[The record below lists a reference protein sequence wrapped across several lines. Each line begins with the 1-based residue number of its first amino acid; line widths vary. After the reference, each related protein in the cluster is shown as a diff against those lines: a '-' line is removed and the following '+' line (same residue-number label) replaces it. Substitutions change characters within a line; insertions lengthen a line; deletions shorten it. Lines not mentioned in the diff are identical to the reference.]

1 MADKDTD
8 ANPLSSF
15 SNDGSHAATV
25 PFLLC
30 PPTEDISL
38 SQQTTSQSDQTLSSY
53 RKEEASTNSDLAN
66 ASVADIP
73 VEAFV
78 GQDDSFGQS
87 KKAYLPSTEATYS
100 GGNTGPP
107 PPTASLSN
115 FRQDPNKQRY
125 QQVPTYQPG
134 SSQSAQVPLYNM
146 AGPVPPANTSANPSQ
161 HLPQQQTTQIFH
173 PETNTNVD
181 TRYDF
186 PVNNSN
192 DPLQQQQ
199 QQYQQEYDSHQTAS
213 MQAMQQQQQHFPY
226 GGELQPMVA
235 HWFYKREDGAWV
247 PFTRIDSGRIEE
259 HYINNTQGVV
269 TTDGGRFDVDV
280 KQRIRYPIYWNGSNV
295 EVRRG
300 TWFYRS
306 DQNSYLIPYEET
318 VSEKLEAL
326 FHNCINEN
334 RWQQSLPLD
343 GGESVVIH
351 SPTVMIHMR
360 PNNVWNQE
368 ESTLRPRAVK
378 RSVADIY
385 YQLPEGE
392 KDQIDHLILVIHGI
406 GQFAD
411 FQLRDIVA
419 CVEDLR
425 NNGINLQQTH
435 ASFENNRAGRVEF
448 LPIIWRYALHGDD
461 NGVDSAMKDITLPSI
476 TRMRNFTN
484 ENLLD
489 ILFYTSPVYCQAIV
503 NYVTQEMNRIYKL
516 FRERNPNFV
525 GQVSISGHSLGSCI
539 AFDLLRHQ
547 GDVQQMINQSSTV
560 TGHKSETARSFS
572 SKSENELVSAD
583 SASEKS
589 EVSSL
594 VGEETNKLS
603 DKEEEEKESISTVL
617 AQLNLS
623 AHTETFENE
632 QIDLDALVMCSESDL
647 KDLGLPLG
655 HRKKLSNYIKKTL
668 EEKSKQEAAAAEA
681 AKKKEAK
688 KSAVS
693 TMQVSENEPS
703 INLSE
708 SIDLSR
714 QGLASHN
721 ANVERLT
728 YQKGVAGTGQP
739 YVNYPRLDF
748 RQANFFALGSPIGLF
763 LIVRGI
769 DNIDEKYKL
778 PTCSR
783 FYNVFHP
790 AYRIEPI
797 IEETARDILPVMM
810 EHHKGRKRFHLELK
824 DNLTKMGK
832 NFKRNI
838 ISSVQST
845 ITAIQDFAR
854 AHTGTKKEEGSDLT
868 EHESEMQQLSELIDT
883 KDQIED
889 NVEIGQLNEGNR
901 IDYVLQE
908 APLESLNEYLFA
920 LSSHCCYWTSEDTA
934 FFILRKLYSRSELE
948 PSSPTF

>member
-1 MADKDTD
+1 
-8 ANPLSSF
+8 
-15 SNDGSHAATV
+15 
-25 PFLLC
+25 
-30 PPTEDISL
+30 
-38 SQQTTSQSDQTLSSY
+38 
-53 RKEEASTNSDLAN
+53 
-66 ASVADIP
+66 
-73 VEAFV
+73 
-78 GQDDSFGQS
+78 
-87 KKAYLPSTEATYS
+87 
-100 GGNTGPP
+100 
-107 PPTASLSN
+107 
-115 FRQDPNKQRY
+115 
-125 QQVPTYQPG
+125 
-134 SSQSAQVPLYNM
+134 
-146 AGPVPPANTSANPSQ
+146 
-161 HLPQQQTTQIFH
+161 
-173 PETNTNVD
+173 
-181 TRYDF
+181 
-186 PVNNSN
+186 
-192 DPLQQQQ
+192 
-199 QQYQQEYDSHQTAS
+199 
-213 MQAMQQQQQHFPY
+213 MQQQQQHFPY

-525 GQVSISGHSLGSCI
+525 GQVSISGHSLGI
-539 AFDLLRHQ
+539 
-547 GDVQQMINQSSTV
+547 
-560 TGHKSETARSFS
+560 
-572 SKSENELVSAD
+572 ENELVSAD

-668 EEKSKQEAAAAEA
+668 EE
-681 AKKKEAK
+681 
-688 KSAVS
+688 
-693 TMQVSENEPS
+693 
-703 INLSE
+703 

-790 AYRIEPI
+790 YDPVAYRIEPI

-883 KDQIED
+883 KD

-920 LSSHCCYWTSEDTA
+920 LSSHCCYW
-934 FFILRKLYSRSELE
+934 
-948 PSSPTF
+948 